1 MIIKVA
7 PGPLRD
13 PQYGGHPAK
22 RGGTRQDTRTGPQR
36 ESPYTVKNLDGAIAH
51 LEAAIA
57 VDGNIAIFG
66 RRYWRDR
73 VQQIRST
80 PGILPLQSRRL
91 QYLLHQLAVE

>member
-7 PGPLRD
+7 PGPLGD
-13 PQYGGHPAK
+13 PQYADHQAK
-22 RGGTRQDTRTGPQR
+22 RGSTGPQR

-51 LEAAIA
+51 LEVAIA
-57 VDGNIAIFG
+57 VDDNIAVFG